1 MLGINSFALN
11 PLHFTI
17 NRVTA
22 PYFIVDSNTPTTI
35 TKAYVGFEVI
45 NNSNSATT
53 YTNLTFTVTS
63 IGTSVAGQNYS
74 ILSPVSNTTVV
85 GTLAPGQSKVC
96 YFYVQYPANVTPI
109 ATFNVRLN
117 DLTATAKTQ
126 AINIYNRS
134 SISANAGGAATQSFT
149 NQDILGGIIT
159 DDVTYTVGNA
169 QNGNEVDFQISVSAL
184 FDPTRMSLNST
195 TITASTVPGIT
206 TGVSD
211 SLYFISGN
219 GGNGQTVTVRWTF
232 RIIGTN
238 FTSYLLPCAGAT
250 SGNTNYKYTLNTNL
264 GADGTPVTISSAANP
279 LTLTKTSDKTSY
291 YICDTATFTITISN
305 PSIYGVSVDSITDQ
319 LPAGFSFIELKS
331 GSTITTVNSNNY
343 PTSGATGNINF
354 IGGINVASNTSYFIP
369 AGSSIQLIYTAKAT
383 CTAAANLTTNA
394 GGYIGAVNFANGPNT
409 ISVTSL
415 LGVSWLNF
423 DAKQQQ
429 KNIVLNW
436 STANELN
443 TKLFIVQ
450 HSMNATDWT
459 EIGSVDASGNT
470 TAAKQYNFLH
480 QSPSLGYNYYRLIQT
495 DLDGKSGFSKSV
507 SVNLKT
513 KSSSLM
519 VYSNPVINGNL
530 KIRLEKSETIYLMNI
545 QGQVLLTQN
554 LSAGLQTINTGNL
567 ASGIYHLKAG
577 NEIQKILIQ

>member
-1 MLGINSFALN
+1 
-11 PLHFTI
+11 
-17 NRVTA
+17 
-22 PYFIVDSNTPTTI
+22 
-35 TKAYVGFEVI
+35 
-45 NNSNSATT
+45 
-53 YTNLTFTVTS
+53 
-63 IGTSVAGQNYS
+63 
-74 ILSPVSNTTVV
+74 
-85 GTLAPGQSKVC
+85 
-96 YFYVQYPANVTPI
+96 
-109 ATFNVRLN
+109 
-117 DLTATAKTQ
+117 
-126 AINIYNRS
+126 
-134 SISANAGGAATQSFT
+134 
-149 NQDILGGIIT
+149 
-159 DDVTYTVGNA
+159 
-169 QNGNEVDFQISVSAL
+169 
-184 FDPTRMSLNST
+184 MSLNST
-195 TITASTVPGIT
+195 AVTASTVPGVT
-206 TGVSD
+206 AGVSD

-219 GGNGQTVTVRWTF
+219 GGVGQTVTVRWTF

-250 SGNTNYKYTLNTNL
+250 SGSTNYKYTLNTSL
-264 GADGTPVTISSAANP
+264 GANGTPVTISSAANP
-279 LTLTKTSDKTSY
+279 LTLTKTSDKTTY

-369 AGSSIQLIYTAKAT
+369 AGSSIQLIYTAKAP
-383 CTAAANLTTNA
+383 CAAAANLSTNA
-394 GGYIGAVNFANGPNT
+394 GGYIGAVNFANSANT
-409 ISVTSL
+409 INVTSI

-459 EIGSVDASGNT
+459 EIGSVVASGNT
-470 TAAKQYNFLH
+470 TAARQYNFLH

-495 DLDGKSGFSKSV
+495 DLDGKTGFSKSV

-545 QGQVLLTQN
+545 QGQVMLTQN